1 MTTNSIY
8 FLLLAVFVLL
18 IFSAFS
24 SGSETGMMAS
34 NKIKLR
40 NLSKDAKG
48 ARRALKLLQR
58 PDILLSSILI
68 GNNFANILASAI
80 VTIIMIDYFGGNVL
94 LGSII
99 LTMVILIFSEITP
112 KTIASVYPESFAI
125 KSSWMLKILVILLKP
140 LVWLTN
146 IVSSRLLKIFNVD
159 PLGSATNDNL
169 NSDELRTL
177 LDEHGDLIPEQ
188 SREMLSS
195 ILGMEELTVEDIMTP
210 HAEIIGIDIT
220 HSLVEAQKIIESSYY
235 SRLPVFKK
243 SIDNIIGMLHLK
255 DSYQFIEALEA
266 ELDVKN
272 ILLETT
278 FISQSTTIST
288 QLNKFQQ
295 QDNNLSLVV
304 DEYGEIQGLLTMED
318 IFTEIVGKFGAA
330 KADLEKEFL
339 IKKDGSV
346 IADGNSKI
354 RELNNFM
361 NWDIDEDGSK
371 TINGTI
377 TDYLDQI
384 PQENVCL
391 EIKDYRI
398 EILNIEDNSI
408 EKVKIKKRRSGRGR
422 SGRRE
427 SRRTGGG

>member
-1 MTTNSIY
+1 
-8 FLLLAVFVLL
+8 
-18 IFSAFS
+18 
-24 SGSETGMMAS
+24 MAS
-34 NKIKLR
+34 NKVKLR
-40 NLSKDAKG
+40 NLSKGAKG
-48 ARRALKLLQR
+48 AKRALKLLQR

-99 LTMVILIFSEITP
+99 LTLVILVFSEITP
-112 KTIASVYPESFAI
+112 KTIASVYPENFAT
-125 KSSWMLKILVILLKP
+125 KSSWLLKLLVIIFKP

-146 IVSSRLLKIFNVD
+146 IVSSRILKIFNVD
-159 PLGSATNDNL
+159 PLGSASNDDL
-169 NSDELRTL
+169 NTEELRTL
-177 LDEHGDLIPEQ
+177 LDEHGDLIPNQ

-210 HAEIIGIDIT
+210 HAEIIGIDVT
-220 HSLVEAQKIIESSYY
+220 KSLEAAQEIIKSSYY
-235 SRLPVFKK
+235 SRLPVFKG
-243 SIDNIIGMLHLK
+243 SIDSVIGVLHLK
-255 DSYQFIEALEA
+255 DSHQFIEALKE
-266 ELDVKN
+266 ETNLKD
-272 ILLETT
+272 LLSETT

-304 DEYGEIQGLLTMED
+304 DEYGEIQGLLTLED

-330 KADLEKEFL
+330 KAELEKEFL
-339 IKKDGSV
+339 KKKDGSV

-361 NWDIDEDGSK
+361 DWNIDEDGSK
-371 TINGTI
+371 TINGAI

-391 EIKDYRI
+391 EIDNYRI
-398 EILNIEDNSI
+398 EILKIEDNFI
-408 EKVKIKKRRSGRGR
+408 AKAKIHKK
-422 SGRRE
+422 
-427 SRRTGGG
+427 

>member
-1 MTTNSIY
+1 M
-8 FLLLAVFVLL
+8 LL

-40 NLSKDAKG
+40 NLSKNEKG
-48 ARRALKLLQR
+48 AKRALKLLQR

-94 LGSII
+94 LGSVI
-99 LTMVILIFSEITP
+99 LTLVILIFSEITP
-112 KTIASVYPESFAI
+112 KTIASVYPENFAT
-125 KSSWMLKILVILLKP
+125 KSSWFLKSLVILFKP

-146 IVSSRLLKIFNVD
+146 IVSSRILKIFNVD
-159 PLGSATNDNL
+159 PMESTSNDNL

-177 LDEHGDLIPEQ
+177 LEEHGDLIPGQ

-195 ILGMEELTVEDIMTP
+195 ILGMEELTVEDIMTQ

-220 HSLVEAQKIIESSYY
+220 QSIEAAQKIIASSYY

-243 SIDNIIGMLHLK
+243 SIDQVIGMLHLK
-255 DSYQFIEALEA
+255 DSHKFLEALEA
-266 ELDVKN
+266 DIEIKS
-272 ILLETT
+272 LLSETT
-278 FISQSTTIST
+278 FISQSTTISV
-288 QLNKFQQ
+288 QLNQFQN
-295 QDNNLSLVV
+295 QDNNLGLVV

-318 IFTEIVGKFGAA
+318 IFNEILGKFGAA
-330 KADLEKEFL
+330 RADLEKEFL
-339 IKKDGSV
+339 RKKDGSV

-354 RELNNFM
+354 RELNNLM
-361 NWDIDEDGSK
+361 NWDMDEDGSK
-371 TINGTI
+371 TVNGVI

-391 EIKDYRI
+391 EINGYRI
-398 EILNIEDNSI
+398 EVLNIEENSI
-408 EKVKIKKRRSGRGR
+408 TKVKIKKK
-422 SGRRE
+422 
-427 SRRTGGG
+427 GG

>member
-1 MTTNSIY
+1 
-8 FLLLAVFVLL
+8 
-18 IFSAFS
+18 
-24 SGSETGMMAS
+24 MAS
-34 NKIKLR
+34 NKVKLG
-40 NLSKDAKG
+40 NLSKGSKG
-48 ARRALKLLQR
+48 ARRALRLLQR
-58 PDILLSSILI
+58 PDVLLASILI

-99 LTMVILIFSEITP
+99 LTLVILIFSEITP
-112 KTIASVYPESFAI
+112 KTIASVYPESFAT
-125 KSSWMLKILVILLKP
+125 KSSWILKILVIIFRP

-146 IVSSRLLKIFNVD
+146 ILSSRILRLFNVD
-159 PLGSATNDNL
+159 PMQSATNDNL

-177 LDEHGDLIPEQ
+177 LDDHGDLIPNQ

-220 HSLVEAQKIIESSYY
+220 KSVEDAQKIIGSSYY

-243 SIDNIIGMLHLK
+243 SIDQVIGMLHLK
-255 DSYQFIEALEA
+255 DSHDFIEAFETGS
-266 ELDVKN
+266 DVKS
-272 ILLETT
+272 ILFDTT

-288 QLNKFQQ
+288 QLSQFQK

-330 KADLEKEFL
+330 KAELEKEFL
-339 IKKDGSV
+339 VKKDGTV

-371 TINGTI
+371 TINGAI
-377 TDYLDQI
+377 TDFLDQI

-391 EIKDYRI
+391 EIDDYRI
-398 EILNIEDNSI
+398 EILNIDDNSI
-408 EKVKIKKRRSGRGR
+408 EKVKIKKK
-422 SGRRE
+422 E
-427 SRRTGGG
+427 S

>member
-1 MTTNSIY
+1 
-8 FLLLAVFVLL
+8 
-18 IFSAFS
+18 
-24 SGSETGMMAS
+24 MAS
-34 NKIKLR
+34 NKVKLR

-68 GNNFANILASAI
+68 SNNFANILASAI
-80 VTIIMIDYFGGNVL
+80 VTIMMIDYFNGNVL

-99 LTMVILIFSEITP
+99 LTLVILIFSEITP

-159 PLGSATNDNL
+159 PLGSTTNDNL

-220 HSLVEAQKIIESSYY
+220 KSLDEAQKIIESSYY

-266 ELDVKN
+266 GLDVKN

-304 DEYGEIQGLLTMED
+304 DEYGEIQGLLTLED

-330 KADLEKEFL
+330 KAELEKEFL
-339 IKKDGSV
+339 KKKDGSV

-361 NWDIDEDGSK
+361 DWDIDEDGSK
-371 TINGTI
+371 TINGAI

-391 EIKDYRI
+391 EIGNYRI
-398 EILNIEDNSI
+398 EILKIEDNFIS
-408 EKVKIKKRRSGRGR
+408 KAKIHKK
-422 SGRRE
+422 
-427 SRRTGGG
+427 

>member
-1 MTTNSIY
+1 
-8 FLLLAVFVLL
+8 
-18 IFSAFS
+18 
-24 SGSETGMMAS
+24 MAS

-40 NLSKDAKG
+40 NLSKGAKG
-48 ARRALKLLQR
+48 AKRALKLLQR

-80 VTIIMIDYFGGNVL
+80 VTIIMIDFFGGNVL

-99 LTMVILIFSEITP
+99 LTLVILVFSEITP
-112 KTIASVYPESFAI
+112 KTIASVYPENFAT
-125 KSSWMLKILVILLKP
+125 KSSWLLKVLVIIFKP

-146 IVSSRLLKIFNVD
+146 IVSSRILKFFNVD
-159 PLGSATNDNL
+159 PMGSASNDDL
-169 NSDELRTL
+169 NTEELRTL
-177 LDEHGDLIPEQ
+177 LEEHGDLIPNQ

-220 HSLVEAQKIIESSYY
+220 QNLEAAQEIIKSSYY
-235 SRLPVFKK
+235 SRLPVFKG
-243 SIDNIIGMLHLK
+243 SIDSVIGVLHLK
-255 DSYQFIEALEA
+255 DSHQFIEALE
-266 ELDVKN
+266 EEINLKD
-272 ILLETT
+272 LLSETT

-304 DEYGEIQGLLTMED
+304 DEYGEIQGLLTLED

-330 KADLEKEFL
+330 KAELEKEFL
-339 IKKDGSV
+339 KKKDGSV

-361 NWDIDEDGSK
+361 GWDIDEDGSK
-371 TINGTI
+371 TINGAI

-391 EIKDYRI
+391 EIDDYRI
-398 EILNIEDNSI
+398 EILKIEDNFIS
-408 EKVKIKKRRSGRGR
+408 KAKIHKK
-422 SGRRE
+422 
-427 SRRTGGG
+427 

>member
-1 MTTNSIY
+1 
-8 FLLLAVFVLL
+8 
-18 IFSAFS
+18 
-24 SGSETGMMAS
+24 MAS
-34 NKIKLR
+34 NKVKLR
-40 NLSKDAKG
+40 NLSKGTKG
-48 ARRALKLLQR
+48 AKRALKLLQR

-99 LTMVILIFSEITP
+99 LTLVILVFSEITP
-112 KTIASVYPESFAI
+112 KTIASVYPENFAT
-125 KSSWMLKILVILLKP
+125 KSSWLLKLLVIIFKP

-146 IVSSRLLKIFNVD
+146 IVSSRILKIFNVD
-159 PLGSATNDNL
+159 PLGSASNDDL
-169 NSDELRTL
+169 NIDELRTL
-177 LDEHGDLIPEQ
+177 LDEHGDLIPNQ

-220 HSLVEAQKIIESSYY
+220 DSVEAAQEIIKSSYY
-235 SRLPVFKK
+235 SRLPVFKG
-243 SIDNIIGMLHLK
+243 SIDSVIGVLHLK
-255 DSYQFIEALEA
+255 DSHQFIEMLE
-266 ELDVKN
+266 EETN
-272 ILLETT
+272 IKDLLAETT

-304 DEYGEIQGLLTMED
+304 DEYGEIQGLLTLED

-330 KADLEKEFL
+330 RAELEKEFL
-339 IKKDGSV
+339 KKKDGSV
-346 IADGNSKI
+346 IADGNSRI

-361 NWDIDEDGSK
+361 GWDIDEDGSK
-371 TINGTI
+371 TINGAI
-377 TDYLDQI
+377 TDFLDQI

-391 EIKDYRI
+391 KIGNYRI
-398 EILNIEDNSI
+398 EILTIEDNFIS
-408 EKVKIKKRRSGRGR
+408 KAKIHRK
-422 SGRRE
+422 
-427 SRRTGGG
+427 

>member
-1 MTTNSIY
+1 M
-8 FLLLAVFVLL
+8 LL

-80 VTIIMIDYFGGNVL
+80 VTIIMIDYFDGNVL
-94 LGSII
+94 LGSVI
-99 LTMVILIFSEITP
+99 LTLVILIFSEITP
-112 KTIASVYPESFAI
+112 KTIASVYPENFAT
-125 KSSWMLKILVILLKP
+125 KSSWLLKVMVVLFKP

-146 IVSSRLLKIFNVD
+146 IVSSRILNAFNVD
-159 PLGSATNDNL
+159 PMESASNDNL

-177 LDEHGDLIPEQ
+177 LEEHGDLIPNQ
-188 SREMLSS
+188 SREMLAS

-220 HSLVEAQKIIESSYY
+220 QSIEEAQKIIASSYY

-243 SIDNIIGMLHLK
+243 SIDSVIGMLHLK
-255 DSYQFIEALEA
+255 DSHQFIEALEDQ
-266 ELDVKN
+266 LDIKN
-272 ILLETT
+272 LLLETT
-278 FISQSTTIST
+278 FISQSTTLSV
-288 QLNKFQQ
+288 QLNQFQN
-295 QDNNLSLVV
+295 QDNNLGLVV

-318 IFTEIVGKFGAA
+318 IFNEIVGKFGAA
-330 KADLEKEFL
+330 RADLEKGFL
-339 IKKDGSV
+339 RKKDGSV

-354 RELNNFM
+354 RELNSFM
-361 NWDIDEDGSK
+361 SWDIDEEGSK
-371 TINGTI
+371 TLNGVI

-391 EIKDYRI
+391 EINGYRI
-398 EILNIEDNSI
+398 EILGIEENSI
-408 EKVKIKKRRSGRGR
+408 TKVKIKKKGS
-422 SGRRE
+422 
-427 SRRTGGG
+427 

>member
-1 MTTNSIY
+1 M
-8 FLLLAVFVLL
+8 LL

-80 VTIIMIDYFGGNVL
+80 VTIIMIDYFDGNVL
-94 LGSII
+94 LGSVI
-99 LTMVILIFSEITP
+99 LTLVILIFSEITP
-112 KTIASVYPESFAI
+112 KTIASVYPENFAT
-125 KSSWMLKILVILLKP
+125 KSSWLLKVMVVLFKP

-146 IVSSRLLKIFNVD
+146 IVSSRILNAFNVD
-159 PLGSATNDNL
+159 PMESASNDNL

-177 LDEHGDLIPEQ
+177 LEEHGDLIPNQ

-220 HSLVEAQKIIESSYY
+220 QSIEEAQKIIASSYY

-243 SIDNIIGMLHLK
+243 SIDSVIGMLHLK
-255 DSYQFIEALEA
+255 DSHQFIEALEDQ
-266 ELDVKN
+266 LDIKN
-272 ILLETT
+272 LLLETT
-278 FISQSTTIST
+278 FISQSTTLSV
-288 QLNKFQQ
+288 QLNQFQN
-295 QDNNLSLVV
+295 QDNNLGLVV

-318 IFTEIVGKFGAA
+318 IFNEIVGKFGAA
-330 KADLEKEFL
+330 RADLEKGFL
-339 IKKDGSV
+339 RKKDGSV

-354 RELNNFM
+354 RELNSFM
-361 NWDIDEDGSK
+361 SWDIDEDGSK
-371 TINGTI
+371 TINGVI

-391 EIKDYRI
+391 EIGNYRI
-398 EILNIEDNSI
+398 EILKIEDNFIS
-408 EKVKIKKRRSGRGR
+408 KAKIHKK
-422 SGRRE
+422 
-427 SRRTGGG
+427 

>member
-1 MTTNSIY
+1 
-8 FLLLAVFVLL
+8 
-18 IFSAFS
+18 
-24 SGSETGMMAS
+24 MAS
-34 NKIKLR
+34 NKVKLR
-40 NLSKDAKG
+40 NLSKGAKG
-48 ARRALKLLQR
+48 AKRALKLLQR

-99 LTMVILIFSEITP
+99 LTLVILVFSEITP
-112 KTIASVYPESFAI
+112 KTIASVYPENFAT
-125 KSSWMLKILVILLKP
+125 KSSWLLKLLVIIFKP

-146 IVSSRLLKIFNVD
+146 IVSSRILKIFNVD
-159 PLGSATNDNL
+159 PLGSASNDDL
-169 NSDELRTL
+169 NTEELRTL
-177 LDEHGDLIPEQ
+177 LDEHGDLIPNQ

-220 HSLVEAQKIIESSYY
+220 QSLEAAQEIIKSSYY
-235 SRLPVFKK
+235 SRLPVFKG
-243 SIDNIIGMLHLK
+243 SIDSVIGVLHLK
-255 DSYQFIEALEA
+255 DSHQFIEMLE
-266 ELDVKN
+266 EETN
-272 ILLETT
+272 IKDLLSETT

-304 DEYGEIQGLLTMED
+304 DEYGEIQGLLTLED

-330 KADLEKEFL
+330 KAELEKEFL
-339 IKKDGSV
+339 KKKDGSV

-361 NWDIDEDGSK
+361 DWDIDEDGSK
-371 TINGTI
+371 TINGAI
-377 TDYLDQI
+377 TDFLDQI

-391 EIKDYRI
+391 ETGNYRI
-398 EILNIEDNSI
+398 EILKIEDNFIS
-408 EKVKIKKRRSGRGR
+408 KVKIHKK
-422 SGRRE
+422 
-427 SRRTGGG
+427 

>member
-1 MTTNSIY
+1 M
-8 FLLLAVFVLL
+8 LL

-40 NLSKDAKG
+40 NLSKNEKG
-48 ARRALKLLQR
+48 AKRALKLLQR

-94 LGSII
+94 LGSVI
-99 LTMVILIFSEITP
+99 LTLVILIFSEITP
-112 KTIASVYPESFAI
+112 KTIASVYPENFAT
-125 KSSWMLKILVILLKP
+125 KSSWFLKSLVILFKP

-146 IVSSRLLKIFNVD
+146 IVSSRILKIFNVD
-159 PLGSATNDNL
+159 PMESTSNDNL

-177 LDEHGDLIPEQ
+177 LEEHGDLIPGQ

-195 ILGMEELTVEDIMTP
+195 ILGMEELTVEDIMTQ

-220 HSLVEAQKIIESSYY
+220 QSIEAAQKIIASSYY

-243 SIDNIIGMLHLK
+243 SIDQVIGMLHLK
-255 DSYQFIEALEA
+255 DSHKFLEALEA
-266 ELDVKN
+266 DIEIKS
-272 ILLETT
+272 LLSETT
-278 FISQSTTIST
+278 FISQSTTISV
-288 QLNKFQQ
+288 QLNQFQN
-295 QDNNLSLVV
+295 QDNNLGLVV

-318 IFTEIVGKFGAA
+318 IFNEIVGKFGAA
-330 KADLEKEFL
+330 RADLEKEFL
-339 IKKDGSV
+339 RKKDGSV

-354 RELNNFM
+354 RELNNLM
-361 NWDIDEDGSK
+361 NWDMDEDGSK
-371 TINGTI
+371 TVNGVI

-391 EIKDYRI
+391 EINGYRI
-398 EILNIEDNSI
+398 EVLNIEENSI
-408 EKVKIKKRRSGRGR
+408 TKVKIKEK
-422 SGRRE
+422 
-427 SRRTGGG
+427 GG

>member
-1 MTTNSIY
+1 
-8 FLLLAVFVLL
+8 VLL

-40 NLSKDAKG
+40 NLSKNEKG
-48 ARRALKLLQR
+48 AKRALKLLQR

-94 LGSII
+94 LGSVI
-99 LTMVILIFSEITP
+99 LTLIILIFSEITP
-112 KTIASVYPESFAI
+112 KTIASVYPENFAT
-125 KSSWMLKILVILLKP
+125 KSSWFLKSLVILFKP

-146 IVSSRLLKIFNVD
+146 IVSSRILKIFNVD
-159 PLGSATNDNL
+159 PMESTSNDNL

-177 LDEHGDLIPEQ
+177 LEEHGDLIPGQ

-195 ILGMEELTVEDIMTP
+195 ILGMEELTVEDIMTQ

-220 HSLVEAQKIIESSYY
+220 QSIEAAQKIIASSYY

-243 SIDNIIGMLHLK
+243 SIDQVIGMLHLK
-255 DSYQFIEALEA
+255 DSHKFLEALEA
-266 ELDVKN
+266 GIEIKS
-272 ILLETT
+272 LLSETT
-278 FISQSTTIST
+278 FISQSTTISV
-288 QLNKFQQ
+288 QLNQFQN
-295 QDNNLSLVV
+295 QDNNLGLVV

-318 IFTEIVGKFGAA
+318 IFNEIVGKFGAA
-330 KADLEKEFL
+330 RADLEKEFL
-339 IKKDGSV
+339 RKKDGSV

-354 RELNNFM
+354 RELNNLM
-361 NWDIDEDGSK
+361 NWDMDEDGSK
-371 TINGTI
+371 TVNGVI

-391 EIKDYRI
+391 EINGYRI
-398 EILNIEDNSI
+398 EVLNIEENSI
-408 EKVKIKKRRSGRGR
+408 TKVKIKKK
-422 SGRRE
+422 
-427 SRRTGGG
+427 GG

>member
-1 MTTNSIY
+1 M
-8 FLLLAVFVLL
+8 LL

-80 VTIIMIDYFGGNVL
+80 VTIIMIDYFDGNVL
-94 LGSII
+94 LGSVI
-99 LTMVILIFSEITP
+99 LTIVILIFSEITP
-112 KTIASVYPESFAI
+112 KTIASVYPENFAT
-125 KSSWMLKILVILLKP
+125 KSSWLLKVMVVLFKP

-146 IVSSRLLKIFNVD
+146 IVSSRILNAFNVD
-159 PLGSATNDNL
+159 PMESASNDNL

-177 LDEHGDLIPEQ
+177 LEEHGDLIPNQ

-220 HSLVEAQKIIESSYY
+220 QSIEEAQKIIASSYY

-243 SIDNIIGMLHLK
+243 SIDSVIGMLHLK
-255 DSYQFIEALEA
+255 DSHQFIEALEDQ
-266 ELDVKN
+266 LDIKN
-272 ILLETT
+272 LLLETT
-278 FISQSTTIST
+278 FISQSTTLSV
-288 QLNKFQQ
+288 QLNQFQN
-295 QDNNLSLVV
+295 QDNNLGLVV

-318 IFTEIVGKFGAA
+318 IFNEIVGKFGAA
-330 KADLEKEFL
+330 RADLEKGFL
-339 IKKDGSV
+339 RKKDGSV

-354 RELNNFM
+354 RELNSFM
-361 NWDIDEDGSK
+361 SWDIDEEGSK
-371 TINGTI
+371 TLNGVI

-391 EIKDYRI
+391 EINGYRI
-398 EILNIEDNSI
+398 EILGIEENSI
-408 EKVKIKKRRSGRGR
+408 TKGKIKKKGS
-422 SGRRE
+422 
-427 SRRTGGG
+427 

>member
-1 MTTNSIY
+1 
-8 FLLLAVFVLL
+8 
-18 IFSAFS
+18 
-24 SGSETGMMAS
+24 MAS
-34 NKIKLR
+34 NKVKLR
-40 NLSKDAKG
+40 NLSKEAKG
-48 ARRALKLLQR
+48 AKRALRLLQR

-68 GNNFANILASAI
+68 SNNFANILASAI
-80 VTIIMIDYFGGNVL
+80 VTIMMIDYFDGNVL

-99 LTMVILIFSEITP
+99 LTLVILIFSEITP
-112 KTIASVYPESFAI
+112 KTIASVYPESFAT

-159 PLGSATNDNL
+159 PLGSTKNDNL

-220 HSLVEAQKIIESSYY
+220 QSLDEAQKIIESSYY

-304 DEYGEIQGLLTMED
+304 DEYGEIQGLLTLED

-330 KADLEKEFL
+330 KAELEKEFL
-339 IKKDGSV
+339 KKKDGSV

-361 NWDIDEDGSK
+361 DWDIDEDGSK
-371 TINGTI
+371 TINGVI

-391 EIKDYRI
+391 EIGNYRI
-398 EILNIEDNSI
+398 EILKIEDNFIS
-408 EKVKIKKRRSGRGR
+408 KAKIHKK
-422 SGRRE
+422 
-427 SRRTGGG
+427 

>member
-1 MTTNSIY
+1 
-8 FLLLAVFVLL
+8 
-18 IFSAFS
+18 
-24 SGSETGMMAS
+24 MAS
-34 NKIKLR
+34 NKVKLR
-40 NLSKDAKG
+40 NLSKEAKG
-48 ARRALKLLQR
+48 AKRALRLLQR

-68 GNNFANILASAI
+68 SNNFANILASAI
-80 VTIIMIDYFGGNVL
+80 VTIMMIDYFDGNVL

-99 LTMVILIFSEITP
+99 LTLVILIFSEITP
-112 KTIASVYPESFAI
+112 KTIASVYPESFAT
-125 KSSWMLKILVILLKP
+125 KSSWILKILVILLKP

-220 HSLVEAQKIIESSYY
+220 QSLDEAQKIIESSYY

-288 QLNKFQQ
+288 QLNQFQQ
-295 QDNNLSLVV
+295 KDNNLSLVV

-318 IFTEIVGKFGAA
+318 IFTEIVGKFGGE
-330 KADLEKEFL
+330 KDELEKEFTKL
-339 IKKDGSV
+339 KGGAILT
-346 IADGNSKI
+346 DGNSKI
-354 RELNNFM
+354 RDLNNYL
-361 NWDIDEDGSK
+361 NWKIPEESSK
-371 TINGTI
+371 TINGLMTE
-377 TDYLDQI
+377 YLDQI
-384 PQENVCL
+384 PQANLCI
-391 EIKDYRI
+391 EIEDYRF
-398 EILNIEDNSI
+398 EILELEDNLISKI
-408 EKVKIKKRRSGRGR
+408 KIKKGAQAP
-422 SGRRE
+422 
-427 SRRTGGG
+427 

>member
-1 MTTNSIY
+1 
-8 FLLLAVFVLL
+8 
-18 IFSAFS
+18 
-24 SGSETGMMAS
+24 MAS
-34 NKIKLR
+34 NKVKLG
-40 NLSKDAKG
+40 NLSKGSKG
-48 ARRALKLLQR
+48 ARRALRLLQR
-58 PDILLSSILI
+58 PDVLLASILI

-99 LTMVILIFSEITP
+99 LTLVILIFSEITP
-112 KTIASVYPESFAI
+112 KTIASVYPESFAT
-125 KSSWMLKILVILLKP
+125 KSSWLLKILVNIFRP

-146 IVSSRLLKIFNVD
+146 ILSSRILRLFNVD
-159 PLGSATNDNL
+159 PMQSATNDNL

-177 LDEHGDLIPEQ
+177 LDDHGDLIPNQ

-220 HSLVEAQKIIESSYY
+220 KSVEDAQKIIGSSYY

-243 SIDNIIGMLHLK
+243 SIDQVIGMLHLK
-255 DSYQFIEALEA
+255 DSHEFIEVFEA
-266 ELDVKN
+266 GSDVKS
-272 ILLETT
+272 ILFDTT

-288 QLNKFQQ
+288 QLSQFQK

-330 KADLEKEFL
+330 KAELEKEFL
-339 IKKDGSV
+339 VKKDGTV

-371 TINGTI
+371 TINGAI
-377 TDYLDQI
+377 TDFLDQI

-391 EIKDYRI
+391 EIDDYRI
-398 EILNIEDNSI
+398 EILNIDDNSI
-408 EKVKIKKRRSGRGR
+408 EKVKIKKK
-422 SGRRE
+422 E
-427 SRRTGGG
+427 S

>member
-1 MTTNSIY
+1 
-8 FLLLAVFVLL
+8 
-18 IFSAFS
+18 
-24 SGSETGMMAS
+24 MAS
-34 NKIKLR
+34 NKVKLR
-40 NLSKDAKG
+40 NLSKGSKG
-48 ARRALKLLQR
+48 AMRALRLLQR
-58 PDILLSSILI
+58 PDILLASILI

-80 VTIIMIDYFGGNVL
+80 VTIIMIDYFDGNVL
-94 LGSII
+94 VGSII
-99 LTMVILIFSEITP
+99 LTLVILIFSEITP
-112 KTIASVYPESFAI
+112 KTIANEYQENLAT
-125 KSSWMLKILVILLKP
+125 KSSWLLKVLVIIFKP

-146 IVSSRLLKIFNVD
+146 ILSSRILRIFNVD
-159 PLGSATNDNL
+159 PMQSAANDNL

-177 LDEHGDLIPEQ
+177 LEEHGDLIPNQ

-220 HSLVEAQKIIESSYY
+220 QNFEVAQKIIRSSYY

-243 SIDNIIGMLHLK
+243 SIDHIIGMLHLK
-255 DSYQFIEALEA
+255 DSHQFIEALEA
-266 ELDVKN
+266 GNDVKN
-272 ILLETT
+272 ILFDTT
-278 FISQSTTIST
+278 FISLTTTIST
-288 QLNKFQQ
+288 QLSQFQK

-339 IKKDGSV
+339 VKKDGSV
-346 IADGNSKI
+346 IADGNSKV

-361 NWDIDEDGSK
+361 DWDIDEDGSK

-391 EIKDYRI
+391 EINSYRI
-398 EILNIEDNSI
+398 EILSIVDNLSLI
-408 EKVKIKKRRSGRGR
+408 HI
-422 SGRRE
+422 
-427 SRRTGGG
+427 

>member
-1 MTTNSIY
+1 M
-8 FLLLAVFVLL
+8 LL

-80 VTIIMIDYFGGNVL
+80 VTIIMIDYFDGNVL
-94 LGSII
+94 LGSVI
-99 LTMVILIFSEITP
+99 LTIVILIFSEITP
-112 KTIASVYPESFAI
+112 KTIASVYPENFAT
-125 KSSWMLKILVILLKP
+125 KSSWLLKVMVVLFKP

-146 IVSSRLLKIFNVD
+146 IVSSRILNAFNVD
-159 PLGSATNDNL
+159 PMESASNDNL

-177 LDEHGDLIPEQ
+177 LEEHGDLIPNQ

-220 HSLVEAQKIIESSYY
+220 QSIEEAQKIIASSYY

-243 SIDNIIGMLHLK
+243 SIDSVIGMLHLK
-255 DSYQFIEALEA
+255 DSHQFIEALEDQ
-266 ELDVKN
+266 LDIKN
-272 ILLETT
+272 LLLETT
-278 FISQSTTIST
+278 FISQSTTLSV
-288 QLNKFQQ
+288 QLNQFQN
-295 QDNNLSLVV
+295 QDNNLGPVV

-318 IFTEIVGKFGAA
+318 IFNEIVGKFGAA
-330 KADLEKEFL
+330 RADLEKGFL
-339 IKKDGSV
+339 RKKDGSV

-354 RELNNFM
+354 RELNSFM
-361 NWDIDEDGSK
+361 SWDIDEEGSK
-371 TINGTI
+371 TLNGVI

-391 EIKDYRI
+391 EINGYRI
-398 EILNIEDNSI
+398 EILGIEENSI
-408 EKVKIKKRRSGRGR
+408 TKVKIKKKGS
-422 SGRRE
+422 
-427 SRRTGGG
+427 

>member
-1 MTTNSIY
+1 
-8 FLLLAVFVLL
+8 
-18 IFSAFS
+18 
-24 SGSETGMMAS
+24 MMAS
-34 NKIKLR
+34 NKVKLR
-40 NLSKDAKG
+40 NLSKGSKG
-48 ARRALKLLQR
+48 AMRALKLLQR
-58 PDILLSSILI
+58 PDVLLASILI
-68 GNNFANILASAI
+68 SNNFANILASAI
-80 VTIIMIDYFGGNVL
+80 VTIIMIEHFGSNVL

-99 LTMVILIFSEITP
+99 LTLVILIFSEITP
-112 KTIASVYPESFAI
+112 KTIASVYPENFAT
-125 KSSWMLKILVILLKP
+125 KSSWVLKILVTIFKP

-146 IVSSRLLKIFNVD
+146 ILSSRILKVFNVD
-159 PLGSATNDNL
+159 PMQSAANDNL

-177 LDEHGDLIPEQ
+177 LKEHGDLIPNQ

-220 HSLVEAQKIIESSYY
+220 QSIEAAQKIIGSSYY

-243 SIDNIIGMLHLK
+243 SIDQVIGMLHLK
-255 DSYQFIEALEA
+255 DSHQFIETFEA
-266 ELDVKN
+266 GNDVKS
-272 ILLETT
+272 ILFDTT
-278 FISQSTTIST
+278 FISQSTTIAT
-288 QLNKFQQ
+288 QLSQFQK

-304 DEYGEIQGLLTMED
+304 DEYGEIQGLLTLED

-346 IADGNSKI
+346 VADGNSKI

-371 TINGTI
+371 TINGVI

-391 EIKDYRI
+391 EINDYRI
-398 EILNIEDNSI
+398 EVLHIEENSI
-408 EKVKIKKRRSGRGR
+408 TKVKIKKKGAKPPFD
-422 SGRRE
+422 
-427 SRRTGGG
+427 

>member
-1 MTTNSIY
+1 M
-8 FLLLAVFVLL
+8 LL

-34 NKIKLR
+34 NKVKLR

-68 GNNFANILASAI
+68 SNNFANILASAI
-80 VTIIMIDYFGGNVL
+80 VTIMMIDYFDGNVL

-99 LTMVILIFSEITP
+99 LTLVILIFSEITP
-112 KTIASVYPESFAI
+112 KTIASVYPESFAT

-146 IVSSRLLKIFNVD
+146 IVSSRLLKILNVD

-220 HSLVEAQKIIESSYY
+220 KSLDEAQKIIESSYY

-304 DEYGEIQGLLTMED
+304 DEYGEIQGLLTLED

-330 KADLEKEFL
+330 KAELEKEFL
-339 IKKDGSV
+339 KKKDGSV

-361 NWDIDEDGSK
+361 DWDIDEDGSK
-371 TINGTI
+371 TINGAI

-391 EIKDYRI
+391 EIGNYRI
-398 EILNIEDNSI
+398 EILKIEDNFIS
-408 EKVKIKKRRSGRGR
+408 KAKIHKK
-422 SGRRE
+422 
-427 SRRTGGG
+427 

>member
-1 MTTNSIY
+1 
-8 FLLLAVFVLL
+8 
-18 IFSAFS
+18 
-24 SGSETGMMAS
+24 MMAS
-34 NKIKLR
+34 NKVKLR
-40 NLSKDAKG
+40 NLSKEAKG
-48 ARRALKLLQR
+48 AKRALKLLQR

-94 LGSII
+94 LGSIV
-99 LTMVILIFSEITP
+99 LTLIILIFSEITP
-112 KTIASVYPESFAI
+112 KTIASVYPENFAT
-125 KSSWMLKILVILLKP
+125 KSSWLLKLLVIIFKP

-146 IVSSRLLKIFNVD
+146 IVSSRILKIFNVD
-159 PLGSATNDNL
+159 PLGSASNDDL
-169 NSDELRTL
+169 NTEELRTL
-177 LDEHGDLIPEQ
+177 LEDHGDLIPNQ

-210 HAEIIGIDIT
+210 HAEIIGIDVTRSI
-220 HSLVEAQKIIESSYY
+220 EAAQEIIRSSNY
-235 SRLPVFKK
+235 SRLPVFKE
-243 SIDNIIGMLHLK
+243 SIDSIVGVLHLR
-255 DSYQFIEALEA
+255 DSHQFIEALEDGT
-266 ELDVKN
+266 DVKN
-272 ILLETT
+272 ILLDTT

-304 DEYGEIQGLLTMED
+304 DEYGEIQGLLTLED

-330 KADLEKEFL
+330 KAELEKEFL
-339 IKKDGSV
+339 KKKDGSV

-361 NWDIDEDGSK
+361 DWDIDEDGSK
-371 TINGTI
+371 TINGAI

-391 EIKDYRI
+391 EIGNYRI
-398 EILNIEDNSI
+398 EILKIEDNFIS
-408 EKVKIKKRRSGRGR
+408 KAKIHKK
-422 SGRRE
+422 
-427 SRRTGGG
+427 

>member
-1 MTTNSIY
+1 
-8 FLLLAVFVLL
+8 
-18 IFSAFS
+18 
-24 SGSETGMMAS
+24 MAS
-34 NKIKLR
+34 NKVKLG
-40 NLSKDAKG
+40 NLSKGSKG
-48 ARRALKLLQR
+48 ARRALRLLQR
-58 PDILLSSILI
+58 PDVLLASILI

-99 LTMVILIFSEITP
+99 LTLVILIFSEITP
-112 KTIASVYPESFAI
+112 KTIASVYPESFAT
-125 KSSWMLKILVILLKP
+125 KSSWLLKILVIIFRP

-146 IVSSRLLKIFNVD
+146 ILSSRILRLFNVD
-159 PLGSATNDNL
+159 PMQSATNDNL

-177 LDEHGDLIPEQ
+177 LDDHGDLIPNQ

-220 HSLVEAQKIIESSYY
+220 KSVEDAQKIIGSSYY

-243 SIDNIIGMLHLK
+243 SIDQVIGMLHLK
-255 DSYQFIEALEA
+255 DSHEFIEAFEA
-266 ELDVKN
+266 GSDVKS
-272 ILLETT
+272 ILFDTT

-288 QLNKFQQ
+288 QLSQFQK

-330 KADLEKEFL
+330 KAELEKEFL
-339 IKKDGSV
+339 VKKDGTV

-371 TINGTI
+371 TINGAI
-377 TDYLDQI
+377 TDFLDQI

-391 EIKDYRI
+391 EIDDYRI
-398 EILNIEDNSI
+398 EILNIDDNSI
-408 EKVKIKKRRSGRGR
+408 EKVKIKKK
-422 SGRRE
+422 E
-427 SRRTGGG
+427 S

>member
-1 MTTNSIY
+1 
-8 FLLLAVFVLL
+8 
-18 IFSAFS
+18 
-24 SGSETGMMAS
+24 MAS
-34 NKIKLR
+34 NKVKLR

-48 ARRALKLLQR
+48 AKRALKLLQR

-68 GNNFANILASAI
+68 SNNFANILASAI
-80 VTIIMIDYFGGNVL
+80 VTIMMIDYFDGNVL

-99 LTMVILIFSEITP
+99 LTLVILIFSEITP
-112 KTIASVYPESFAI
+112 KTIASVYPENFAT

-220 HSLVEAQKIIESSYY
+220 NSLDEAQKIIESSYY

-266 ELDVKN
+266 GLDVKN

-304 DEYGEIQGLLTMED
+304 DEYGEIQGLLTLED

-330 KADLEKEFL
+330 KAELEKEFL
-339 IKKDGSV
+339 KKKDGSV

-361 NWDIDEDGSK
+361 DWDIDEDGSK
-371 TINGTI
+371 TINGAI

-391 EIKDYRI
+391 EIGNYRI
-398 EILNIEDNSI
+398 EILKIEDNFIS
-408 EKVKIKKRRSGRGR
+408 KAKIHKK
-422 SGRRE
+422 
-427 SRRTGGG
+427 